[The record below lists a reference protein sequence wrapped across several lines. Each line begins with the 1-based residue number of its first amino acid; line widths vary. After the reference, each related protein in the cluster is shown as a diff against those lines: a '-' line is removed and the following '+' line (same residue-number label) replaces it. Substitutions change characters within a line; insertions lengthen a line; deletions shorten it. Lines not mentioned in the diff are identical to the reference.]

1 MQTNS
6 EFSNE
11 LDEES
16 TGATANLKIS
26 TTQEEENE
34 PDTAEEDSDPE
45 EFQPRIVQVTNF
57 QQLTNEN
64 PMASDKIVKQEMSF
78 DAEQTNRDNRK
89 KSEINSLE
97 NDEEQSSD
105 LEEDVSDALK
115 TCKPSLF
122 TKRPKRQW
130 PWLIENRTDDL
141 EGEIEDRTNSSTS
154 TE

>member
-1 MQTNS
+1 M
-6 EFSNE
+6 
-11 LDEES
+11 
-16 TGATANLKIS
+16 KIS
-26 TTQEEENE
+26 ATHEEENE
-34 PDTAEEDSDPE
+34 PDTAEEDSDSE

-57 QQLTNEN
+57 QQLTNED
-64 PMASDKIVKQEMSF
+64 PIASDKIVKQEI
-78 DAEQTNRDNRK
+78 DAERTNRDNRK
-89 KSEINSLE
+89 KSELNSLD

-122 TKRPKRQW
+122 TKLPKRQW

-141 EGEIEDRTNSSTS
+141 EGETEDRTSSSTS